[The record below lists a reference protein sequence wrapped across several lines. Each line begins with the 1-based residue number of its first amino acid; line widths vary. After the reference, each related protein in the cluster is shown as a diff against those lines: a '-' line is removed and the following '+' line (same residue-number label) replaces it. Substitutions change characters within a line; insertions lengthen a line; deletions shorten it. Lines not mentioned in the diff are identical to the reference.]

1 MMQFTDSHCHLD
13 DIAFSEQLPALLER
27 CQQLAINRIIVPS
40 IAPDNFSQVLKLA
53 KLCADDLGKNLS
65 NSTNFNP
72 IKIYPCLGIHPW
84 FLQTLNDSH
93 LEQLSELV
101 IKSRN
106 EIIAVGEIG
115 IDGAIAKQAVNHG
128 QTPEDNLH
136 HQQHF
141 FDFQLNLAKQQNLPV
156 IIHHRQSHDKI
167 MPFLTRY
174 QLAKTGIIHGFSGS
188 YQQAKG
194 YIDLGFKLGVGSTIT
209 YSRAKKT
216 INTLKRLPLES
227 LVLETDAPS
236 MPLSREVKGE
246 GIVTNNENTRH
257 EKLEVLTSSSANLPA
272 NSPANSPVNL
282 INIFE
287 VLSTIRSE
295 SPEEIAVQLEDNI
308 EQIFFT

>member
-13 DIAFSEQLPALLER
+13 DIAFSEQLPALISQ

-40 IAPDNFSQVLKLA
+40 ISPDNFSQVLNLA
-53 KLCADDLGKNLS
+53 KRCADDLGNPLS
-65 NSTNFNP
+65 NSTNP

-84 FLQTLNDSH
+84 FLQTLNGSH
-93 LEQLSELV
+93 LEQLSKLV
-101 IKSRN
+101 IKYRK

-128 QTPEDNLH
+128 ETPEDNLH

-141 FDFQLNLAKQQNLPV
+141 FDFQLNLAQQQNLPV

-167 MPFLTRY
+167 MPFLKRY
-174 QLAKTGIIHGFSGS
+174 QLTRTGIIHGFSGS

-236 MPLSREVKGE
+236 MPLSREVTAKE
-246 GIVTNNENTRH
+246 VPTNNENTKDG
-257 EKLEVLTSSSANLPA
+257 KLEVLTSSSANPPA
-272 NSPANSPVNL
+272 NSPANSPINL
-282 INIFE
+282 IKIFE
-287 VLSTIRSE
+287 VLSTIRPE
-295 SPEEIAVQLEDNI
+295 SPEEIANQLEHNI

>member
-13 DIAFSEQLPALLER
+13 DAVFNEQLPALLAQ

-40 IAPDNFSQVLKLA
+40 IAPENFTQVLKLA
-53 KLCADDLGKNLS
+53 KRYSDHLS
-65 NSTNFNP
+65 NNP

-84 FLQTLNDSH
+84 FLQALDDSH
-93 LEQLSELV
+93 LKHLSDSV
-101 IKSRN
+101 TQARN
-106 EIIAVGEIG
+106 EIIAIGEIG
-115 IDGAIAKQAVNHG
+115 IDGTIAKNAVDHG

-156 IIHHRQSHDKI
+156 IVHHRQSHDKI
-167 MPFLTRY
+167 MPFLKKY
-174 QLAKTGIIHGFSGS
+174 QLEKKGIIHGFSGS

-194 YIDLGFKLGVGSTIT
+194 YVDLGFKLGVGSTIT

-236 MPLSREVKGE
+236 MPLSREVIGK
-246 GIVTNNENTRH
+246 
-257 EKLEVLTSSSANLPA
+257 KVLTSNEGNEQKNIEIMADSPTNDRL

-282 INIFE
+282 IKIFE
-287 VLSTIRSE
+287 VLTTIRPE
-295 SPEEIAVQLEDNI
+295 SSEEIADQLEHNI

>member
-1 MMQFTDSHCHLD
+1 MQFTDSHCHLD
-13 DIAFSEQLPALLER
+13 DIAFNEQLPALLR
-27 CQQLAINRIIVPS
+27 QCQQLAINRIIVPS
-40 IAPDNFSQVLKLA
+40 ISPDNFSHVLKLA
-53 KLCADDLGKNLS
+53 KCGPNHQDNNLS
-65 NSTNFNP
+65 NSTNTNP
-72 IKIYPCLGIHPW
+72 IQIYPCLGIHPW
-84 FLQTLNDSH
+84 FLQNLNDSH
-93 LEQLSELV
+93 LEQLHALV

-106 EIIAVGEIG
+106 EIIAIGEIG

-141 FDFQLNLAKQQNLPV
+141 FDFQLSLAKQQNLPV

-167 MPFLTRY
+167 MPFLKRY

-194 YIDLGFKLGVGSTIT
+194 YMDLGFKLGVGSTIT

-236 MPLSREVKGE
+236 MPLSREVTSKE
-246 GIVTNNENTRH
+246 VPTNNENNKD
-257 EKLEVLTSSSANLPA
+257 EKLEVLTSPFAPPPA
-272 NSPANSPVNL
+272 NSPANSPINL
-282 INIFE
+282 IKIFE
-287 VLSTIRSE
+287 VLSTIRPE
-295 SPEEIAVQLEDNI
+295 SPEDIANQIEYNI
-308 EQIFFT
+308 EHVFFT